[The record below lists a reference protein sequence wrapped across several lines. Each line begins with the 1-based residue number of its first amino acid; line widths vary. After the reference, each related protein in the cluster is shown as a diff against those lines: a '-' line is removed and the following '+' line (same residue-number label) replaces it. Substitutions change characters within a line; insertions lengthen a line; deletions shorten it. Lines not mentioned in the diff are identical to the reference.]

1 MRIVRAFGANK
12 DMAGLIR
19 VLHRR
24 QLARRAIPK
33 NWLTI
38 LNAQV
43 PFYRRLADAER
54 TRFLQHLKTFVWEKH
69 FIGVAGMEIT
79 DEVRVVIA
87 ACAVRLILHLGI
99 SYYDRLTEI
108 IVYPY
113 VYSHRDDKRAILGE
127 AQDWGT
133 VVLSWPAVLQGLADP
148 RDGHDTALHEFAH
161 VLDRATGMFDG
172 TPKLRSSED
181 YRPWA
186 QIMSRHYLR
195 LRRGVSAES
204 DVLRPYGAVSEAEF
218 FAVATEVYFE
228 KPHQLKK
235 HLPDLYA
242 ELQAFY
248 GGDPASETEPRN

>member
-1 MRIVRAFGANK
+1 
-12 DMAGLIR
+12 MAGLIR
-19 VLHRR
+19 ILRR
-24 QLARRAIPK
+24 RKLARRAIPES
-33 NWLTI
+33 WLTI
-38 LNAQV
+38 LNARV
-43 PFYRRLADAER
+43 FFYQRLAGECR
-54 TRFLQHLKTFVWEKH
+54 TRFLQYLKTFVWEKH
-69 FIGVAGMEIT
+69 FIGAGGMEVT
-79 DEVRVVIA
+79 DEVKVVIG
-87 ACAVRLILHLGI
+87 ACAVRLILNLGL

-161 VLDRATGMFDG
+161 VLDRATGRFDG

-186 QIMSRHYLR
+186 QIMSRHFLR
-195 LRRGVSAES
+195 LRQGVCAES
-204 DVLRPYGAVSEAEF
+204 DVLRPYGGVNEAEF
-218 FAVATEVYFE
+218 FAVVTEAYFE
-228 KPHQLKK
+228 RPHQLKK

-242 ELQAFY
+242 ELRGFY
-248 GGDPASETEPRN
+248 GGDPAAETEPRN

>member
-1 MRIVRAFGANK
+1 
-12 DMAGLIR
+12 MAGLIR
-19 VLHRR
+19 MLRR
-24 QLARRAIPK
+24 RKLARRAIPES
-33 NWLTI
+33 WLAI

-43 PFYRRLADAER
+43 PFFRRLAGEDR
-54 TRFLQHLKTFVWEKH
+54 IRFLQYLKTFVWEKY
-69 FIGVAGMEIT
+69 FIGAGGMQIS
-79 DEVRVVIA
+79 DEVRVVIG
-87 ACAVRLILHLGI
+87 ACAVRLILNLDL

-113 VYSHRDDKRAILGE
+113 VYSHREDNRAILGE

-161 VLDRATGMFDG
+161 VLDRANGAFDG
-172 TPKLRSSED
+172 TPKLKNSED

-195 LRRGVSAES
+195 LRQAAAAES
-204 DVLRPYGAVSEAEF
+204 EVLRPYGGVNEAEF
-218 FAVATEVYFE
+218 FAVITEAYFE

-242 ELQAFY
+242 ELQEFY
-248 GGDPASETEPRN
+248 GGDPACETEPRN